1 MEPNTTTVQAVPI
14 SPRLQDNVDYVND
27 QIGIGTNWDIIAKPF
42 QFGGVRMMSYVSN
55 GYFLTNHMVLI
66 LRDLHQCMQAFSEAH
81 RDRSFTMHELMEHLI
96 HEVAFV
102 QVQALNRMDEAIH
115 FILSGALVTFLD
127 GFDQALMIDTR
138 VYPMRSISTP
148 DLERTIRGARDA
160 FTETMLINTSLIRR
174 RLREPRLR
182 DELMQVGTNSKTDV
196 CMMYI
201 EGVTDPQLVHEIRER
216 LRAIEVDAL
225 FMGQQTLVEHLGRV
239 GWNPYP
245 LVRLT
250 ERPDV
255 ATTALLEGQI
265 VIVVDTSPNVII
277 LPTSLFHHLQHPEEY
292 QNYPLVGTYMRMVIL
307 VALILHV
314 FLPGVFLL
322 LNAHPDLMPTW
333 LSFMRASRGDPLP
346 LWAQLVLAEFGLDML
361 QLAVVNSPKELASA
375 IGVLAAMLFGQ
386 FAVKIHLV
394 QEGIM
399 VYAGLV
405 AIAQLAMA
413 SYELGSANQMARF
426 WTIAWT
432 ALFGGWGFVISVA
445 SWFILLLKTESFG
458 LPYLWPLVPFQWN
471 HGFRQILLRPPMQTV
486 ANRNAISNVLRR
498 RRAHRGGV
506 A

>member
-1 MEPNTTTVQAVPI
+1 MAEGTKTTEATRI
-14 SPRLQDNVDYVND
+14 SPHLEDNVRYVNEH
-27 QIGIGTNWDIIAKPF
+27 IGIGTSWDIIAKPF
-42 QFGGVRMMSYVSN
+42 SFGGIRMMSYVSN
-55 GYFLTNHMVLI
+55 GYFMTNNMVLI
-66 LRDLHQCMQAFSEAH
+66 LRDLHQCV
-81 RDRSFTMHELMEHLI
+81 RSFVEERADKPFTMQELMDHLT
-96 HEVAFV
+96 HQVAFV
-102 QVQALNRMDEAIH
+102 QVQALDRMDKAIH
-115 FILSGALVTFLD
+115 FILSGPLITFLD

-148 DLERTIRGARDA
+148 DLERTVRGARDA
-160 FTETMLINTSLIRR
+160 FTETMLMNTALIRR

-182 DELMQVGTNSKTDV
+182 DELMQIGKNSKTDV
-196 CMMYI
+196 CMLYI
-201 EGVTDPQLVHEIRER
+201 EGVTDPKLVRHVREK

-225 FMGQQTLVEHLGRV
+225 FMGQQTLVEHLAGV

-277 LPTSLFHHLQHPEEY
+277 LPTSLFHHLQHPQEY
-292 QNYPLVGTYMRMVIL
+292 QTYPMVGTYMRMVIL
-307 VALILHV
+307 VALVVHV

-322 LNAHPDLMPTW
+322 LNAHPDLMPKW
-333 LSFMRASRGDPLP
+333 LSFMRADQSFPLP

-394 QEGIM
+394 QEEVM
-399 VYAGLV
+399 VYGGLV

-432 ALFGGWGFVISVA
+432 ALFGGWGFVISVL
-445 SWFILLLKTESFG
+445 SWLVLLLHTESFG
-458 LPYLWPLVPFQWN
+458 LPYLWPLVPFQWH
-471 HGFRQILLRPPMQTV
+471 HGFRQILFRPPMQTV
-486 ANRNAISNVLRR
+486 ANRNALTNVLFRR
-498 RRAHRGGV
+498 GPLRRGAR
-506 A
+506 